1 MMILCPPVC
10 LCDSIYPVCGP
21 DPAPEPSTNIPRVE
35 QGGEGAALKGEQG
48 EKEGLVIGKI
58 IGVCSHQWPA
68 SHSPPSAA
76 RSLGWRPAPCRSC
89 WPLSPPGGRGRG
101 EKRCETRA
109 EWCSVI
115 YTVRVYVLVT
125 FQINIWR
132 WTNNYILY
140 ICIYCIFVLRLYICI
155 HLHLHNTCIYIC
167 SRYYSY
173 WFLYSSTLHPRFLR
187 FIVKQQ
193 SEWNFIV
200 SFPEKWYTRINILYI
215 TSITYFSRTSAYTF

>member
-1 MMILCPPVC
+1 MMTQCRPVC
-10 LCDSIYPVCGP
+10 LCDSIDLPCLWSWP
-21 DPAPEPSTNIPRVE
+21 CTWTEHKHPP
-35 QGGEGAALKGEQG
+35 GGAGRRGSSFKRRTGRQEGS
-48 EKEGLVIGKI
+48 INGKI

-115 YTVRVYVLVT
+115 YTVRLYVLVT

-140 ICIYCIFVLRLYICI
+140 ICVYCISVLILYICI

-167 SRYYSY
+167 SCYYSY
-173 WFLYSSTLHPRFLR
+173 WFLYFSTLHPCFLR

-193 SEWNFIV
+193 SEWNFTV
-200 SFPEKWYTRINILYI
+200 SFKVSILYI
-215 TSITYFSRTSAYTF
+215 TPITEAYFSRTSAYTF